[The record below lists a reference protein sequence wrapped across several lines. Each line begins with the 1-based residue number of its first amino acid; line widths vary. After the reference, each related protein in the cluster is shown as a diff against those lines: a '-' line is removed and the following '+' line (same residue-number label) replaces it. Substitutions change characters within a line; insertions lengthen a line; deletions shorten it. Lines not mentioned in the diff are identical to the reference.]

1 MLQRLKIVMP
11 NEDSKLAARLE
22 QRLARLI
29 LPDKKKIQ
37 RVDAEIEEWDTSIQ
51 APIRPS
57 RLFIQRQQYYTGD
70 A

>member
-1 MLQRLKIVMP
+1 MP

-22 QRLARLI
+22 QLLARLI

-57 RLFIQRQQYYTGD
+57 RLFTQRQQYYTGD

>member
-1 MLQRLKIVMP
+1 MLQKLKMSMP
-11 NEDSKLAARLE
+11 NEDSKLAAQLE

-29 LPDKKKIQ
+29 LQDKKKIQ

-51 APIRPS
+51 APIRPPQP
-57 RLFIQRQQYYTGD
+57 FIQRQQYYTGD

>member
-1 MLQRLKIVMP
+1 MP

-29 LPDKKKIQ
+29 LQDKKKIQ
-37 RVDAEIEEWDTSIQ
+37 RVDAEMEKWDASIQ
-51 APIRPS
+51 APIRTS
-57 RLFIQRQQYYTGD
+57 QVFIQRQQYYTGD